1 VKRLLVSLVV
11 LGGLAHGLAAQGDV
25 RARLVGRVSPEVVQL
40 VSTLAD
46 SARRLGLPDAPL
58 VDKALEGAAKV
69 AAPERIVVAVQTV
82 FGQLTLAA
90 NVIRSTGTSPG
101 SQEIEAGVFALGAG
115 LTGDD
120 VAAVA
125 QTADGTHPV
134 MAVLQVAGAL
144 AALGVPPA
152 QTVGLV
158 KAAVRSGLPLG
169 DLTNLPAQVQAAA
182 ASGVPPAAAAA
193 GLERAA
199 EARAAPNPHSSSK
212 AKTNPHRP

>member
-1 VKRLLVSLVV
+1 MKRLSVCLVV

-40 VSTLAD
+40 VSNLAD

-58 VDKALEGAAKV
+58 VDKALEGAAKS
-69 AAPERIVVAVQTV
+69 AAPERITTAVQVV
-82 FGQLTLAA
+82 FGQLNTAA
-90 NVIRSTGTSPG
+90 NVMRSTGVTPT
-101 SQEIEAGVFALGAG
+101 SQEIEAGAFALGAG
-115 LTGDD
+115 LSSAD
-120 VAAVA
+120 VAAIA
-125 QTADGTHPV
+125 RTADDTHPA

-144 AALGVPPA
+144 AALGVPPG

-158 KAAVRSGLPLG
+158 RSAVRSGLPLG

-199 EARAAPNPHSSSK
+199 EARAAPNPHASSK

>member
-1 VKRLLVSLVV
+1 MKRLSVSLVV

-69 AAPERIVVAVQTV
+69 AAPERIAAAVQTV

-90 NVIRSTGTSPG
+90 NVIRSTGASPG

-115 LTGDD
+115 LTGSD

-144 AALGVPPA
+144 AALGVPRA

-158 KAAVRSGLPLG
+158 QAAVRSGLPLG

-199 EARAAPNPHSSSK
+199 QTHAAQNPLPKGKAKGNPH
-212 AKTNPHRP
+212 NP

>member
-1 VKRLLVSLVV
+1 VKRLSVSLVI

-69 AAPERIVVAVQTV
+69 AAPERIAAAVQTV

-90 NVIRSTGTSPG
+90 NVIRSTGASPG

-115 LTGDD
+115 LTGGD
-120 VAAVA
+120 VAAIA
-125 QTADGTHPV
+125 QTADGSHPV

-144 AALGVPPA
+144 AALGVPRA

-158 KAAVRSGLPLG
+158 QAAVRSGLPLG

-199 EARAAPNPHSSSK
+199 QAHAAQNPQPKGKARGNPH
-212 AKTNPHRP
+212 NP

>member
-1 VKRLLVSLVV
+1 MKRLSVSLVI

-40 VSTLAD
+40 VSSLAD
-46 SARRLGLPDAPL
+46 SARGLGLPDAPL
-58 VDKALEGAAKV
+58 VDKALEGAAKA
-69 AAPERIVVAVQTV
+69 AAPERIAAAVQTV
-82 FGQLTLAA
+82 FGQLAA
-90 NVIRSTGTSPG
+90 AARVMRSTGATPG
-101 SQEIEAGVFALGAG
+101 SQEIEAGAFALGAG
-115 LTGDD
+115 LTVDD

-125 QTADGTHPV
+125 QTADGTHPA

-144 AALGVPPA
+144 AALGVPRA

-158 KAAVRSGLPLG
+158 QSAVRSGLPLG

-199 EARAAPNPHSSSK
+199 EARAAPNPHASSK
-212 AKTNPHRP
+212 AKTNPHKP

>member
-1 VKRLLVSLVV
+1 MKRLSVCLVV

-58 VDKALEGAAKV
+58 VDKALEGAAKG
-69 AAPERIVVAVQTV
+69 AAPDRIAAAVQTV
-82 FGQLTLAA
+82 FGQLNVAA
-90 NVIRSTGTSPG
+90 TAIRSTGTSAG
-101 SQEIEAGVFALGAG
+101 AQEIEAGAFALGAG
-115 LTGDD
+115 LTSDD
-120 VAAVA
+120 VAAIA
-125 QTADGTHPV
+125 RTADGTHPT
-134 MAVLQVAGAL
+134 MAVLQVGGAL
-144 AALGVPPA
+144 AAMGVPRG

-158 KAAVRSGLPLG
+158 QSAVRSGLPLG

-182 ASGVPPAAAAA
+182 AGGVPPAAAAA

-199 EARAAPNPHSSSK
+199 EARAAPNPHANSK